1 MPTISV
7 DRAGLFKALGQD
19 YTTEEFDEL
28 CFDFGIE
35 LDEDTST
42 SQRPII
48 NGKQEP
54 PQLKIEIPANRY
66 DMLCFEG
73 ISLMLNVFRG
83 KQTSPDY
90 RLVAPPKGELQVLNI
105 DKETDRIRPYA
116 AGAVLRNIK
125 FTKES
130 YDSFIGLQD
139 KLHQNLAR
147 QRSLVAIGTHDL
159 DTVQGPFSYEA
170 LPPEKIE
177 FVPLN
182 QTRSMTAAD
191 MMTFYENDRHLS
203 RYLPIIRDSPVYPVI
218 YDSERTVCSM
228 PPIING
234 NHSKITLSTRNV
246 FVDMTATDR
255 TKLDICLNILVA
267 MFSQYTEEPFTV
279 EPVKVVSAHNHQ
291 SRETP
296 DLTPRETQAEV
307 SYINKCCGL
316 SLTPSD
322 VCSLLKRM
330 SYTASPSRASIDL
343 IDVQVPPTRADV
355 LHQADIMEDVAIAYG
370 FNRLP
375 RSFPSKSGTIA
386 QPLMINKLCDII
398 RLEAAMAGW
407 SEVMPLILCS
417 HDENFAYLNRKD
429 DGSTAVRLANPKT
442 AEYQV
447 VRTSLLPG
455 LLKTIRE
462 NKHHSVPIKIFE
474 VSDVA
479 FKDLSL
485 ERKSRNERHFAAA
498 WYGKS
503 SGFEVVHGLMDR
515 IMLMLKSAFVTG
527 EEGLAKKGVEE
538 AAYWIAEVDDPTYF
552 PGHAAAIHLRI
563 AGKEQVIGVFGI
575 LHPTVLEKFELKY
588 PVSTLEMNIESL
600 QRHSRVGT
608 KVQDHATHQEA
619 SCSKQAEASPSPPRT
634 SRRASPSV
642 SEASSGNEAYDDG
655 ATINGG
661 TQGAGSSHEQMVK
674 KLVRLALASEY
685 SRQPIRRTDITA
697 KVLAPNTGRQFK
709 PIFEQANH
717 QLRSTFGCEMTELA
731 QKEKVTVSQKRA
743 AQRTQNSLS
752 SSSKSYN
759 LTSTIPPSLR
769 TPAILPPPAVPTCA
783 SESAYVGLYT
793 FVLSLIYLSPGQSI
807 PESRLEKQL
816 KRVNA
821 DNYVLSGEKTETV
834 IKRME
839 KQGYIVRVRERDGGG
854 EETVDF
860 VVGPRGKAEVGE
872 RGVAGLV
879 RKVWRKTG
887 TEKEELEKRLV
898 RSLGS
903 GVETKKGRDDRDGEK
918 EGETGVGGE
927 DEDEGEEE
935 QEDESREVGTQRSS
949 NRTTKT
955 PSRRSSGRRGRSALV
970 EEADGDENED
980 EDEEEDEEEGES
992 GDE

>member
-7 DRAGLFKALGQD
+7 DKAGLFKALGQD

-42 SQRPII
+42 SQRPIV
-48 NGKQEP
+48 NGKEEP

-73 ISLMLNVFRG
+73 ISLMLNIFRG
-83 KQTSPDY
+83 KKTSPDY
-90 RLVAPPKGELQVLNI
+90 RLVAPPQGELEVLNI
-105 DKETDRIRPYA
+105 DEETARIRPYA

-182 QTRSMTAAD
+182 QTRSMTAVE
-191 MMTFYENDRHLS
+191 MMKFFDNDRHLS

-218 YDSERTVCSM
+218 YDSKRIVCSI

-234 NHSKITLSTRNV
+234 NHSKITLNTRNV

-255 TKLDICLNILVA
+255 TKLDICLNILVS

-279 EPVKVVSAHNHQ
+279 EPVKVVSPHNHQ

-307 SYINKCCGL
+307 SYINDCCGL
-316 SLTPSD
+316 SLTPTD
-322 VCSLLKRM
+322 ICSLLKRM
-330 SYTASPSRASIDL
+330 SYTASPSRASPDL

-386 QPLMINKLCDII
+386 QPLMINKLSDIV
-398 RLEAAMAGW
+398 RLEAAMASW

-429 DGSTAVRLANPKT
+429 DGNTAVRLANPKT

-515 IMLMLKSAFVTG
+515 VMLMLKSAFVTG
-527 EEGLAKKGVEE
+527 EEGLTKKGAEE
-538 AAYWIAEVDDPTYF
+538 AAYWIAEVDDSTYF

-575 LHPTVLEKFELKY
+575 LHPTVLEKFELRY
-588 PVSTLEMNIESL
+588 PVSTLEMNIEVFL
-600 QRHSRVGT
+600 LEQ
-608 KVQDHATHQEA
+608 
-619 SCSKQAEASPSPPRT
+619 QAEASPSPPPTR
-634 SRRASPSV
+634 RRASPSV

-709 PIFEQANH
+709 PIFELANH
-717 QLRSTFGCEMTELA
+717 QLRSIFGCEMTELP

-752 SSSKSYN
+752 SSSKSYI
-759 LTSTIPPSLR
+759 LTSTIPAPLR
-769 TPAILPPPAVPTCA
+769 TPAILGPPAVPTSA

-839 KQGYIVRVRERDGGG
+839 KQGYIVRIRERDGGG

-860 VVGPRGKAEVGE
+860 VVGPRGKAEVAE
-872 RGVAGLV
+872 NGVAGLV
-879 RKVWRKTG
+879 RKVWGKTG
-887 TEKEELEKRLV
+887 AEKEELERRLV

-903 GVETKKGRDDRDGEK
+903 GVEMKKRIDDRDGE
-918 EGETGVGGE
+918 EERQTRGS
-927 DEDEGEEE
+927 GEEE
-935 QEDESREVGTQRSS
+935 SESEEDREEESREA
-949 NRTTKT
+949 
-955 PSRRSSGRRGRSALV
+955 GRRRPAKSTTRTPLRQSGGKRGRRALIE
-970 EEADGDENED
+970 EEADGDEDEAG
-980 EDEEEDEEEGES
+980 EDEEEEEEEEEEEGES